1 MLEDVETVKDQ
12 DMKYDEVID
21 ESKMVR
27 VVRFVHSESNLY
39 KVLYTDYS
47 GRRYGEGH
55 FFSWDLEYVY
65 KQILHL
71 YVGFSRGGV
80 SRCLESRNFIDNNN
94 NKKININD
102 KPFSEL
108 KFFRVVQKNLGR
120 LQWYVTSWEFY
131 VFVMNKEFI

>member
-55 FFSWDLEYVY
+55 FFS
-65 KQILHL
+65 
-71 YVGFSRGGV
+71 
-80 SRCLESRNFIDNNN
+80 
-94 NKKININD
+94 
-102 KPFSEL
+102 
-108 KFFRVVQKNLGR
+108 
-120 LQWYVTSWEFY
+120 
-131 VFVMNKEFI
+131 